1 MPNLTEQHRLF
12 SRLNRRDGA
21 AIVELIDMKTEADM
35 EKVLNKLDVL
45 TSRID
50 SLEKSVDARLTSF
63 EKSVDARFHAMY
75 WLIGVAVTIA
85 VAAAKF
91 L

>member
-1 MPNLTEQHRLF
+1 MPKLTEQHRLF

-21 AIVELIDMKTEADM
+21 AIVQLIDMKTEADM

-50 SLEKSVDARLTSF
+50 SLEKSVDARF
-63 EKSVDARFHAMY
+63 DAMNHKISVLY
-75 WLIGVAVTIA
+75 WLIGLAVPAAIA
-85 VAAAKF
+85 IAKF

>member
-1 MPNLTEQHRLF
+1 MPKLTEQHRLF

-21 AIVELIDMKTEADM
+21 AIVQLIDMKTEADM
-35 EKVLNKLDVL
+35 EKVLNKLNVL

-50 SLEKSVDARLTSF
+50 SLEKSVDARF
-63 EKSVDARFHAMY
+63 DAMNHKISVLY
-75 WLIGVAVTIA
+75 WLIGLAVPAAIA
-85 VAAAKF
+85 IAKF